1 MDEQSLYVCHG
12 IIKGYYPIFIPRSS
26 LLSENLVEKKFESTP
41 FWWRSTGELSKDRT
55 EGYIS
60 FQVVDIE
67 FTGPITCKIKEKKEG
82 KACIILSCDSLSRAL
97 YLEIRKYKIWWSF
110 WKVWNV
116 SLQEEEKIYSE
127 NGSTFEKATKW
138 LRKLLKDERLHDSS
152 LNFVAV

>member
-97 YLEIRKYKIWWSF
+97 YLEIRKYKILMEF
-110 WKVWNV
+110 LK
-116 SLQEEEKIYSE
+116 SLKRFIARR
-127 NGSTFEKATKW
+127 GKDL
-138 LRKLLKDERLHDSS
+138 LRKWFNIWKSYKMAS
-152 LNFVAV
+152 KVT

>member
-1 MDEQSLYVCHG
+1 MSWNNQG
-12 IIKGYYPIFIPRSS
+12 ILPNIYTKVIIVIRKFSW
-26 LLSENLVEKKFESTP
+26 KKFESTP
-41 FWWRSTGELSKDRT
+41 FRWRSTGELSKDRT
-55 EGYIS
+55 EGYLS
-60 FQVVDIE
+60 FQVVGVE
-67 FTGPITCKIKEKKEG
+67 FTGPITCKIKEKKKG
-82 KACIILSCDSLSRAL
+82 KACIIFSCASLSRAL